1 MIDMIQSGTAKV
13 VEAMEITGDHA
24 GHALEVAQVAGGALN
39 DIYERVGHIS
49 ERNLVIATASEEQA
63 AVVREVDRNI
73 VTISDLSSQ
82 TAIGAN
88 ESSTAAQELARLAVN
103 LNELLTKFRV

>member
-1 MIDMIQSGTAKV
+1 M
-13 VEAMEITGDHA
+13 VEAMEITGEHA

-39 DIYERVGHIS
+39 DIYERVGQIS

-63 AVVREVDRNI
+63 AVAREVDRNI
-73 VTISDLSSQ
+73 VTISELSSQ
-82 TAIGAN
+82 TAIGSN
-88 ESSTAAQELARLAVN
+88 ESSAAAQELARLAVN